1 MGHCCP
7 LVAYQVVAALAS
19 GPFVD
24 QYRGRELLLEA
35 YFAGFLRCWF
45 FPSRF
50 SSRRQ
55 SSPYYSSDPT
65 RATGIKS

>member
-24 QYRGRELLLEA
+24 QYQGREVLLDA
-35 YFAGFLRCWF
+35 CFGGFLCCLCFRLRSFSLSWF
-45 FPSRF
+45 SVHFRPIL
-50 SSRRQ
+50 Q
-55 SSPYYSSDPT
+55 
-65 RATGIKS
+65 